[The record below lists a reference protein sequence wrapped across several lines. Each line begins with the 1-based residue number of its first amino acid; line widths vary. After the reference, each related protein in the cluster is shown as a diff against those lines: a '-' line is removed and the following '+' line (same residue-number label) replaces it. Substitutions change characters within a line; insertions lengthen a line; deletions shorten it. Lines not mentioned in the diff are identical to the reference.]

1 MQSISFY
8 QKINNNKN
16 KNTSA
21 LQQVEAILTIEASKD
36 LINEKNLQ
44 QWSQKTK
51 KHPWIRNKK
60 TQQNVIR
67 SEQNF
72 FWKRTSNTLREIPVR
87 DDDSGP
93 NRNYFHIDNKRIL
106 LITIE
111 QVIFSVQIRYNLF
124 YERANKL
131 HDC

>member
-67 SEQNF
+67 SEQTF
-72 FWKRTSNTLREIPVR
+72 F
-87 DDDSGP
+87 
-93 NRNYFHIDNKRIL
+93 
-106 LITIE
+106 
-111 QVIFSVQIRYNLF
+111 
-124 YERANKL
+124 
-131 HDC
+131 